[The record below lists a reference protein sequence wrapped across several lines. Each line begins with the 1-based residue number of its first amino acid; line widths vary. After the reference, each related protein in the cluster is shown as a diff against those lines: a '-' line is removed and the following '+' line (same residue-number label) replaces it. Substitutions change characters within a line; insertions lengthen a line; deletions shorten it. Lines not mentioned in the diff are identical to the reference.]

1 MKTVFI
7 NNMSIAYPKKV
18 EENFKILK
26 LNGKKNDEIK
36 KMIKK
41 IGIHSRFV
49 TSKLETSNTM
59 AVNSAKK
66 ILKKIVKSKVDFLI
80 FCTNSPD
87 YILPP
92 NACLLQAKLK
102 LEKTTGCFD
111 INLSCSGYIYALS
124 LAKAMIQSN
133 QAKNVLLITS
143 DSYSKFINKRDYKNR
158 VLFGDGS
165 TGTLVTSDKKNA
177 IFSLGESSMGTDGN
191 GGSKL
196 VFKNF
201 GAKYV
206 LSKKLEKLEMDG
218 PGIFEF
224 TLKEIPLAIH
234 QFLKKNKLKINDV
247 DYFVFHQAND
257 FIIKSLIIKLNL
269 DKKKIL
275 MSMKNTGNTVSSTIP
290 IVLKNKMKE
299 IRKNKKILLIG
310 FGGGL
315 SWGIQLINRI

>member
-1 MKTVFI
+1 MKKVFI
-7 NNMSIAYPKKV
+7 NSMSIAYPKKV
-18 EENFKILK
+18 EANFKILK
-26 LNGKKNDEIK
+26 LNGKKNYEIK
-36 KMIKK
+36 KMIQK

-49 TSKLETSNTM
+49 AGKQETSNTM
-59 AVNSAKK
+59 AVKSAQK
-66 ILKKIVKSKVDFLI
+66 ILKKTVKSKVDFLI

-92 NACLLQAKLK
+92 NACLLQSKLK
-102 LEKTTGCFD
+102 LGKTTGCFD

-124 LAKAMIQSN
+124 LAKAMIQSD
-133 QAKNVLLITS
+133 QAKTVLLITS
-143 DSYSKFINKRDYKNR
+143 DTYSKFINKRDYKNR

-165 TGTLVTSDKKNA
+165 TGTLVTSEKKNA
-177 IFSLGESSMGTDGN
+177 IFSLGNSSMGTDGT

-201 GAKYV
+201 GTKYV
-206 LSKKLEKLEMDG
+206 LSKKIEKLEMDG

-234 QFLKKNKLKINDV
+234 QFLKKNKLRLSDV

-257 FIIKSLIIKLNL
+257 FIIKSLMIKLSL
-269 DKKKIL
+269 DKSKIL
-275 MSMKNTGNTVSSTIP
+275 MSMKNSGNTVSRTIP

-299 IRKNKKILLIG
+299 IKKNKKILLIG